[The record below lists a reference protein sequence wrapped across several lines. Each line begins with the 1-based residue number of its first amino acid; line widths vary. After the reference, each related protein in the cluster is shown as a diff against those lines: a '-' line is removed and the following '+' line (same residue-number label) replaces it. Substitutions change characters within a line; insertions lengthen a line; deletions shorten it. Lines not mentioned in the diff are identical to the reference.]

1 MDARLAAIAA
11 LVRLDRRICDVGTDH
26 ALLPCLL
33 YRRGARDIIAC
44 DVNDGPLKAAAAAVI
59 REDAQDGIR
68 VLKSDGLR
76 GVPPCGDIIVAGM
89 GGELIARIVTECR
102 FVTPDTRFILQPMT
116 RAETLRRELYR
127 RGYEILL
134 ENGVSAGGK
143 VYTVLLVRY
152 TGEASEIG
160 DDFAFF
166 GKCAD
171 PAYIE
176 SVNRRLRRLAEGD
189 PYYRTLVRQN
199 ANENRKAETNP

>member
-1 MDARLAAIAA
+1 MDARLSAIAE

-44 DVNDGPLKAAAAAVI
+44 DIHDGPLRAAGIAVL
-59 REDAQDGIR
+59 REGAQDGIR
-68 VLKSDGLR
+68 VMKSDGLR
-76 GVPPCGDIIVAGM
+76 DVPPCEDIIVAGM

-102 FVTPDTRFILQPMT
+102 FVTGETRFILQPMT

-127 RGYEILL
+127 HGFEIML
-134 ENGVSAGGK
+134 ENGVSAGGR

-152 TGEASEIG
+152 TGEISEI
-160 DDFAFF
+160 DDGFAFF
-166 GKCAD
+166 GKNTD
-171 PAYIE
+171 PRYIA

-189 PYYRTLVRQN
+189 PYYQTLIR
-199 ANENRKAETNP
+199 NE

>member
-1 MDARLAAIAA
+1 MDARLSAIAA

-44 DVNDGPLKAAAAAVI
+44 DVNDGPLNAASAAVCK
-59 REDAQDGIR
+59 EGAQDVIR
-68 VLKSDGLR
+68 VMKSDGLR
-76 GVPPCGDIIVAGM
+76 DVPPCEDIIVAGM

-102 FVTPDTRFILQPMT
+102 FVTGETRFILQPMT

-127 RGYEILL
+127 HGFEIML

-143 VYTVLLVRY
+143 IYTVLLVRH

-160 DDFAFF
+160 DDFAYF
-166 GKCAD
+166 GKNTD

-189 PYYRTLVRQN
+189 PTYETLIRRK
-199 ANENRKAETNP
+199 NEQGKAGSEV